1 MAFGLQPSVMKKKY
15 TAIFRNWIT
24 LLLREQ
30 IMLEERKA
38 YKAKRPLLIQNFF
51 SKFDDTTKEEL
62 TRKKLLYDVQGLS
75 AKFEKIVT

>member
-1 MAFGLQPSVMKKKY
+1 
-15 TAIFRNWIT
+15 
-24 LLLREQ
+24 
-30 IMLEERKA
+30 MLEERKA